1 MNGKGS
7 KRRPSQVDNETL
19 ENNWNNIFM
28 KRVIDISA
36 FKSLENN
43 RYADVVQSEHD
54 EYTVHCYGDSSQ
66 GIVNSLTTKNLN
78 VAEDYAEDWVEEVTR

>member
-7 KRRPSQVDNETL
+7 KRRPSQVDNETI

-28 KRVIDISA
+28 KKVIDI
-36 FKSLENN
+36 
-43 RYADVVQSEHD
+43 D
-54 EYTVHCYGDSSQ
+54 EYTIHCYGDSSQ

-78 VAEDYAEDWVEEVTR
+78 VAEDWVEEVTR